1 MIPQNHLALTYV
13 SSKQQSLS
21 VWGISGMQDNAVRCD
36 GCAIKSACVAPVA
49 LGEQIL
55 ELVREANRQGSESC
69 RPRRASLPPSLG
81 WGVGETTH
89 GPAFLRRGA
98 EPTSSVLATH
108 AKERKRQRKERKKK
122 KKRPQLQPRFSN
134 KNQQEQNSSVDQSSP
149 ERIDNNN
156 EIGVL
161 EAPH

>member
-1 MIPQNHLALTYV
+1 
-13 SSKQQSLS
+13 
-21 VWGISGMQDNAVRCD
+21 MQDSVVICD

-49 LGEQIL
+49 LGELIL

-108 AKERKRQRKERKKK
+108 TKERKTKKGKKEEEETSAATKVFKQESARAE
-122 KKRPQLQPRFSN
+122 QLCGS
-134 KNQQEQNSSVDQSSP
+134 E
-149 ERIDNNN
+149 
-156 EIGVL
+156 
-161 EAPH
+161 